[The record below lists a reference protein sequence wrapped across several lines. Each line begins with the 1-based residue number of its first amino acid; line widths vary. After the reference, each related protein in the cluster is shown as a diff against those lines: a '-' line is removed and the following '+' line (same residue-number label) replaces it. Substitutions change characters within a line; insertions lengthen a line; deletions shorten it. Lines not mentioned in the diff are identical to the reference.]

1 MAYNGDGRPVVQ
13 RDMSQELVVH
23 TEFHLSEA
31 YHTECEI
38 LFFFFLS
45 EIGHNGSL
53 DFGNVR
59 YQRFRVVSRA

>member
-38 LFFFFLS
+38 LFFSCRKLDTMEVWIS
-45 EIGHNGSL
+45 ET
-53 DFGNVR
+53 
-59 YQRFRVVSRA
+59 